1 MALFRAKEESFDGAM
16 NGGQSFFAFRKRKT
30 NGVIGAGRDDVEF
43 RIEHIDAMHDSV
55 EPGKR
60 EGGVALV
67 LPHRVLAEIKNNYQ
81 SEKYII
87 ILIKYLP
94 APKVERRIRVR
105 ADLYN
110 AYVFQFTRFRADL

>member
-16 NGGQSFFAFRKRKT
+16 KGGQSFFAFRKRKI

-43 RIEHIDAMHDSV
+43 RIENVDAMHDSV
-55 EPGKR
+55 EPGKG

-67 LPHRVLAEIKNNYQ
+67 LPHRVLAEIKKKLSIGKN
-81 SEKYII
+81 II

-94 APKVERRIRVR
+94 AISW
-105 ADLYN
+105 
-110 AYVFQFTRFRADL
+110 